1 MPCRHRASSKRVRA
15 TNWTETRK
23 ESFGV
28 ILSSGTFLQ
37 IGAIIPF
44 PTFKIQPFFQNTTL
58 LRNYIRV
65 NKHY

>member
-1 MPCRHRASSKRVRA
+1 MPWRHRASSKRVRA
-15 TNWTETRK
+15 SNWTETRK

-44 PTFKIQPFFQNTTL
+44 PTFKIQPFFQNTT
-58 LRNYIRV
+58 
-65 NKHY
+65 